1 MSRTEKLDGLKAKHR
16 ERVAAIR
23 ADKDLTYEARERRIK
38 EEGQKYAEARRVEEE
53 RVTAA
58 LRGEI
63 EGAYRKAHG
72 PGPSLDAAAELRLA
86 RIRAEVQDDLEAK
99 RMDPLRGFEEAVRAG
114 DAERAGVIGRVGA
127 RYLDGF
133 RRARLAELVEENAP
147 EKDKKAREK
156 LAALE
161 REREDLEVGLA
172 LQRRAPSRTG
182 GAA

>member
-23 ADKDLTYEARERRIK
+23 ADRDLTYEARERRIK
-38 EEGQKYAEARRVEEE
+38 EEGEKYYAARREEEE

-58 LRGEI
+58 LRQEL
-63 EGAYRKAHG
+63 EGAYRAAHG

-86 RIRAEVQDDLEAK
+86 RLREEVRDELEAG
-99 RMDPLRGFEEAVRAG
+99 RLDPIRGYEQAIRAG
-114 DAERAGVIGRVGA
+114 DRERAAILAKMGG
-127 RYLDGF
+127 RYLEGF
-133 RRARLAELVEENAP
+133 RRTRLAELVEENAP
-147 EKDKKAREK
+147 EKGKKAREK